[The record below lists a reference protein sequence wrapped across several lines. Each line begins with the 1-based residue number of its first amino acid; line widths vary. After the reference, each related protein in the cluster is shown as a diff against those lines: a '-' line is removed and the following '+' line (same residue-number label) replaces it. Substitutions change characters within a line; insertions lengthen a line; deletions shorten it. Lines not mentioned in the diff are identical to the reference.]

1 MVPTF
6 CIAGPVRRSENYCI
20 PPLGRAGIER
30 LGSLVAE
37 SKYFVLHAPRQTG
50 KTTALLELACDLRAQ
65 GLRALYV
72 NVEPAQTSRND
83 VLRGMQATISG
94 ITLEAKIAGIPVPE
108 AVVAAAW
115 SAGIDAALRTLLS
128 EWSLADPAHPVVLFI
143 DEIDALNGDVLVSH
157 LRQLRALYPN
167 RGRAAPQSVVLCGVR
182 DVKDY
187 RIHTSTGEV
196 ITGGSA
202 FNIKEVSLRLGD
214 FSRDELNTLYGQ
226 HTAATGQAFA
236 PDALDLCWEL
246 TRGQP
251 WLVNALGRE
260 LCFEMDE
267 GRDRTQPVT
276 ESMVQIARQR
286 LIVAR
291 ATHIDQ
297 LAYRLREDRVR
308 RVVAPIVS
316 GEGYEVEAPEDD
328 LNYAIDL
335 GLVARRGGKI
345 EIANAIYSEVL
356 PRVLTTFVELNLGT
370 RFDVAWCRATD
381 GSLDLERLLSGFQDF
396 FRANGEHAWPIS
408 DYREAEVQLVMQAYL
423 QRVINGGGVIERE
436 YGLGRGRTDL
446 FVRWPCGPADRQE
459 QRFVIEIKVQRGTR
473 EAVVAEGL
481 PQVTEYADRCRAS
494 AAHLVIFD
502 RRPGISWEERIFR
515 ESRTHGGREVGVW
528 GM

>member
-30 LGSLVAE
+30 LGSLIAG

-50 KTTALLELACDLRAQ
+50 KTTALIELASDLRAQ
-65 GLRALYV
+65 GLRALYT

-83 VLRGMQATISG
+83 VLRGMQAIVAG
-94 ITLEAKIAGIPVPE
+94 LRRQARIAGLAIPDALVE
-108 AVVAAAW
+108 AAW
-115 SAGIDAALRTLLS
+115 GAGPDAVLETLLGTWA
-128 EWSLADPAHPVVLFI
+128 EADVAHPVVLFV
-143 DEIDALNGDVLVSH
+143 DEIDSLNGDVLVSV

-226 HTAATGQAFA
+226 HTATTGQAFA